1 MMHKKI
7 LSTLR
12 STKLKYSCRLT
23 LATAGV
29 IAVSLPA
36 FTGSV
41 ESYAAGSYDWPQS
54 GGNAQHTYNNTSES
68 IINTSTVSSLH
79 QSFQISLPS
88 LSDAQPVALHNVA
101 TPSGQRDLL
110 FVNTRYGTTMAID
123 AHTGATV
130 WSHQYGPNGCQTP
143 MDGVISACYANSAP
157 AVDPSHQYVYS
168 YGLDGYAHKYQVG
181 EGAEITNGG
190 WPELTSAKVDV
201 EKESSSLTTL
211 TDAGGTSYLYVT
223 NGGYNGDQGDY
234 QGHIT
239 AINLSTGSQRVFNVL
254 CSDQTVHFVKSPD
267 SPDCAAAQAAV
278 WARNGVTYDSDNN
291 RIYITSGNG
300 NFDPSAHM
308 WGNSV
313 LALRP
318 DGTGANG
325 GPLDS
330 YTPGNYQSL
339 QNNDTDLGSSGIAV
353 LPVPSNS
360 AIHHLGFQT
369 GKDSILRLLDLDNLS
384 GQGGPGHTDGVVWS
398 ANSQAGGEVHDQP
411 VVWTNP
417 GDNSTWIFLAATSLE
432 AWRLTFD
439 GSGRPSLQFMWAQGG
454 GRASALIANNILY
467 FQHGTTI
474 DARAA
479 ASGQLLWSGSLPGS
493 THWQTPLVFNGM
505 VYAADMSGHLTAFA
519 PQLSSSTPTPPPA
532 TNTPTPPPATNT
544 PTPPPA
550 TNTPAP
556 PTATNT
562 PVPTVA
568 YPAPTAAPAPP
579 SSPSFSTSF
588 EATDALPSWTNTVDG
603 GGYPR
608 GGSQNVSGV
617 CCGLTAPE
625 AGVRAE
631 IAHTGSQALLYS
643 GHGHGA
649 AYAYLNVFD
658 VSHQPLT
665 VTPSTTLSYWIYP
678 QDGFVGA
685 VGANSTCVALDLIF
699 ADGSNLRDSGAVD
712 QQGVRL
718 HPAYQCRHLVMNT
731 WNKVVAPIGAAVA
744 GRTIV
749 RLDVGYDQPQS
760 AGSYRGY
767 IDDISINTG
776 GTGIR

>member
-1 MMHKKI
+1 
-7 LSTLR
+7 
-12 STKLKYSCRLT
+12 
-23 LATAGV
+23 
-29 IAVSLPA
+29 
-36 FTGSV
+36 
-41 ESYAAGSYDWPQS
+41 
-54 GGNAQHTYNNTSES
+54 
-68 IINTSTVSSLH
+68 
-79 QSFQISLPS
+79 
-88 LSDAQPVALHNVA
+88 
-101 TPSGQRDLL
+101 
-110 FVNTRYGTTMAID
+110 
-123 AHTGATV
+123 
-130 WSHQYGPNGCQTP
+130 
-143 MDGVISACYANSAP
+143 
-157 AVDPSHQYVYS
+157 
-168 YGLDGYAHKYQVG
+168 
-181 EGAEITNGG
+181 
-190 WPELTSAKVDV
+190 
-201 EKESSSLTTL
+201 
-211 TDAGGTSYLYVT
+211 
-223 NGGYNGDQGDY
+223 
-234 QGHIT
+234 
-239 AINLSTGSQRVFNVL
+239 
-254 CSDQTVHFVKSPD
+254 
-267 SPDCAAAQAAV
+267 
-278 WARNGVTYDSDNN
+278 
-291 RIYITSGNG
+291 
-300 NFDPSAHM
+300 
-308 WGNSV
+308 
-313 LALRP
+313 
-318 DGTGANG
+318 
-325 GPLDS
+325 
-330 YTPGNYQSL
+330 
-339 QNNDTDLGSSGIAV
+339 
-353 LPVPSNS
+353 
-360 AIHHLGFQT
+360 
-369 GKDSILRLLDLDNLS
+369 
-384 GQGGPGHTDGVVWS
+384 
-398 ANSQAGGEVHDQP
+398 
-411 VVWTNP
+411 
-417 GDNSTWIFLAATSLE
+417 
-432 AWRLTFD
+432 
-439 GSGRPSLQFMWAQGG
+439 MWAQGG

-519 PQLSSSTPTPPPA
+519 PQSSSS
-532 TNTPTPPPATNT
+532 T

-556 PTATNT
+556 PTATST

-568 YPAPTAAPAPP
+568 YPAPTATPAPP

-588 EATDALPSWTNTVDG
+588 EATNALPSWTNTVDG

-643 GHGHGA
+643 GDGHGA

-685 VGANSTCVALDLIF
+685 VGASSTRVALDLIF
-699 ADGSNLRDSGAVD
+699 ADGSNLRDAGAVD

-718 HPAYQCRHLVMNT
+718 HPAYQCHHLVVNT

-749 RLDVGYDQPQS
+749 RLDVGYDEPQN
-760 AGSYRGY
+760 AGPYRGY